1 MFVIRLLSL
10 LFITLFIVCVS
21 AMESGSDESASAA
34 AAVASV
40 AAAGVAAFAALTK
53 GQRQDAKRKHER
65 ALIREA
71 KAKVKADAEAI
82 DEVKRLAL
90 LAEKDQDREKREK
103 GKQEVK
109 QRKAAEK
116 AARKV
121 AAMIAANF
129 AKEDEAAL
137 LKASR
142 ASKEEQNTPF
152 QNQTP

>member
-1 MFVIRLLSL
+1 MAALSAFL
-10 LFITLFIVCVS
+10 NCSLATGC
-21 AMESGSDESASAA
+21 E
-34 AAVASV
+34 AVASI

-53 GQRQDAKRKHER
+53 GQRQDAKRKQER

-71 KAKVKADAEAI
+71 
-82 DEVKRLAL
+82 
-90 LAEKDQDREKREK
+90 REK

-116 AARKV
+116 AA
-121 AAMIAANF
+121 NS

-142 ASKEEQNTPF
+142 AAKEEQITQF